1 MRPTAGGKIMFGI
14 WNDPEAK
21 DEDIKSCWGDYVGCE
36 VCIHKE
42 KCFSFLKEKL
52 EKSLKDGGKQ
62 L

>member
-1 MRPTAGGKIMFGI
+1 MFGI
-14 WNDPEAK
+14 WSNPEAT
-21 DEDIKSCWGDYVGCE
+21 DEDIKTCWGDYIGCE

>member
-1 MRPTAGGKIMFGI
+1 MFGI

-21 DEDIKSCWGDYVGCE
+21 DKDIKNCLGDYIGCE

-52 EKSLKDGGKQ
+52 EKALNGGGEQ

>member
-1 MRPTAGGKIMFGI
+1 MVGI
-14 WNDPEAK
+14 GYDPEAK
-21 DEDIKSCWGDYVGCE
+21 DEDIEKCLGDYIGCE

-52 EKSLKDGGKQ
+52 EKALNDRGEQ